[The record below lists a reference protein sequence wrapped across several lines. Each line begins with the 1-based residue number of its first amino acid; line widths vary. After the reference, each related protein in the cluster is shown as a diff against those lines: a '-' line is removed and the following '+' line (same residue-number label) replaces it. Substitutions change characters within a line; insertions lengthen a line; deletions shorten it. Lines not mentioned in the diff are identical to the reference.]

1 MTITSNHCVC
11 LWMSVIAMAACNR
24 YHNLHV
30 HSIYQFSIL
39 QRVNNDVYDSLTLL
53 LCADHM
59 PPRLWVTSPTP
70 LLGENYEATCTLA
83 VESEED
89 LTVEAMQWLQ
99 LTGKCQVLKM
109 QYLMCAI
116 LHTTGEPVDTTGNV
130 LDGQLTFSSTTANRS
145 LSILGL
151 TTSHAG
157 QYLCRASLAGQ
168 VPLEDT
174 LSITFMCK
182 HNLWL

>member
-83 VESEED
+83 VKSEED
-89 LTVEAMQWLQ
+89 LDTLDTIQWLR
-99 LTGKCQVLKM
+99 LTGK
-109 QYLMCAI
+109 
-116 LHTTGEPVDTTGNV
+116 G
-130 LDGQLTFSSTTANRS
+130 SSTQDAIFNVCYSTHNR
-145 LSILGL
+145 
-151 TTSHAG
+151 
-157 QYLCRASLAGQ
+157 
-168 VPLEDT
+168 
-174 LSITFMCK
+174 
-182 HNLWL
+182 